1 MRTAGIFVGGVL
13 VVALALFG
21 YKKYGDWQ
29 NGRLVKWRADS
40 ARVADETRAATLAAA
55 KADTIYLQ
63 ARGGYVAQRARVLGS
78 GTATPREKA
87 TIAACD
93 EVQRTCDERH
103 AADSV
108 VIAAKDRELKNARAK
123 PTVTLSRFTISA
135 EGLYD
140 LLNAVPIFRANT
152 ELRIAGPISFKAEG
166 ELAIPSA
173 GQCQTGKCGVTLRGL
188 VGVRYVF

>member
-1 MRTAGIFVGGVL
+1 MRRAGIFVGGVL

-21 YKKYGDWQ
+21 YKKYGNWQ

-40 ARVADETRAATLAAA
+40 ARVADDTRVATLAAA
-55 KADTIYLQ
+55 KADTVYLQ

-103 AADSV
+103 AADS
-108 VIAAKDRELKNARAK
+108 IEKASLRTELAVARAK
-123 PTVTLSRFTISA
+123 PTMTPRRFMIGA

-140 LLNAVPIFRANT
+140 LLNAAPVLRANT
-152 ELRIAGPISFKAEG
+152 ELRIVGPISLKAEG

-173 GQCQTGKCGVTLRGL
+173 GQCQTGKCGVTMRGL